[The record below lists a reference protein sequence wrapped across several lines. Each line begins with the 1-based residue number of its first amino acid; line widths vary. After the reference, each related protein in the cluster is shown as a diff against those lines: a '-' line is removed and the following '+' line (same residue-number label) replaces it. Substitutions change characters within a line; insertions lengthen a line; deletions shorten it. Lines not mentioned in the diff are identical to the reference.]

1 LKEAGREAYIQ
12 KMEKLQEEAMRKE
25 EYGMLL
31 KEKQA
36 REIEKERMYAQNRKL
51 KELELKRE
59 VKLREAFSL

>member
-1 LKEAGREAYIQ
+1 
-12 KMEKLQEEAMRKE
+12 MEKLQEEAMRKE